1 LAGRHEKVLAISDS
15 QYTKLY
21 SGEASTLDR
30 QRYDDS
36 IIDWKRSEAMSL
48 HALRA
53 DATHLD
59 AVAALFDAYRS
70 FYQQP
75 SNLEQSRAFIA
86 ERMAASESA
95 IFLIQDENGE
105 ALGFVQ
111 LYPTFSSIDAHR
123 TWLLSDLFTAPA
135 ARGRGVGRLLM
146 NTARDFALATGA
158 KGLVLET
165 ATDNFT
171 AQGLYESLG
180 YVRDSGFYTY
190 MLDLRQG

>member
-1 LAGRHEKVLAISDS
+1 MTIQV
-15 QYTKLY
+15 
-21 SGEASTLDR
+21 
-30 QRYDDS
+30 
-36 IIDWKRSEAMSL
+36 M
-48 HALRA
+48 RA
-53 DATHLD
+53 TTAQLE
-59 AVAALFDAYRS
+59 AVAELFDAYRG

-75 SNLEQSRAFIA
+75 SNLAQSRAFIA
-86 ERMAASESA
+86 ERMDGNESA
-95 IFLIQDENGE
+95 IFLAQDENGA

-146 NTARDFALATGA
+146 NTARDFALQTGA

-180 YVRDSGFYTY
+180 YVRDTGYYTY

>member
-1 LAGRHEKVLAISDS
+1 MTIK
-15 QYTKLY
+15 
-21 SGEASTLDR
+21 
-30 QRYDDS
+30 
-36 IIDWKRSEAMSL
+36 
-48 HALRA
+48 ALRA
-53 DATHLD
+53 DTAQLD
-59 AVAALFDAYRS
+59 AVAQLFDAYRG
-70 FYQQP
+70 FYKQP

-86 ERMAASESA
+86 ERMAAGESA
-95 IFLIQDENGE
+95 IFLAQDEHGE

-123 TWLLSDLFTAPA
+123 TWLLSDLFTTPA

-146 NTARDFALATGA
+146 NTARAFALETGA

-180 YVRDSGFYTY
+180 YVRDTGYNTY

>member
-1 LAGRHEKVLAISDS
+1 LVS

-21 SGEASTLDR
+21 SDEASILEG
-30 QRYDDS
+30 QRYAVS
-36 IIDWKRSEAMSL
+36 IIDWKRSGRMTLQAV
-48 HALRA
+48 RA
-53 DATHLD
+53 DPTHLD
-59 AVAALFDAYRS
+59 AVAALFDAYRG
-70 FYQQP
+70 FYEQP
-75 SNLEQSRAFIA
+75 SNLVQSRVFIA

-95 IFLIQDENGE
+95 IFLAQDEHGE

-123 TWLLSDLFTAPA
+123 TWLLSDLFTTPA

-165 ATDNFT
+165 AADNFT

-180 YVRDSGFYTY
+180 YVRDSGYYTY
-190 MLDLRQG
+190 LLDLQQS

>member
-1 LAGRHEKVLAISDS
+1 MAI
-15 QYTKLY
+15 K
-21 SGEASTLDR
+21 
-30 QRYDDS
+30 
-36 IIDWKRSEAMSL
+36 
-48 HALRA
+48 ALRA
-53 DATHLD
+53 TAADLE
-59 AVAALFDAYRS
+59 AVAKLFDAYRG

-75 SNLEQSRAFIA
+75 SNLAQSRAFIA
-86 ERMAASESA
+86 ERMAADESA
-95 IFLIQDENGE
+95 IFLAQDENAE

-135 ARGRGVGRLLM
+135 ARGCGVGRLLM
-146 NTARDFALATGA
+146 NTARDFAVQTGA

-165 ATDNFT
+165 ATDNVT

-180 YVRDSGFYTY
+180 YVRDTGYYTY

>member
-1 LAGRHEKVLAISDS
+1 LGGWHGKVLAISVS

-21 SGEASTLDR
+21 SDEASTLEG
-30 QRYDDS
+30 QRYAVS
-36 IIDWKRSEAMSL
+36 IIDWTRSRNMTLQAV
-48 HALRA
+48 RA

-59 AVAALFDAYRS
+59 AVAPLFDAYRG

-75 SNLEQSRAFIA
+75 SNLEQSRTFIA
-86 ERMAASESA
+86 ERMAGDESA
-95 IFLIQDENGE
+95 IFLAQDEHGE

-123 TWLLSDLFTAPA
+123 TWLLSDLFTTPA

-146 NTARDFALATGA
+146 NTARDFALASGA

-165 ATDNFT
+165 ATDNLT

-180 YVRDSGFYTY
+180 YVRDSGYYTY
-190 MLDLRQG
+190 ILDLRQG